1 MREKLIILI
10 QSAVSGCARYW
21 AGLIADRLI
30 AAGVVVPVRC
40 KDCKKRYTPD
50 CLMEYT
56 YYSTDPDADPEG
68 VNLEWTDDNGFCSY
82 GERRTD
88 GKK

>member
-1 MREKLIILI
+1 MREKLIELI

-21 AGLIADRLI
+21 AELIADRLI

-40 KDCKKRYTPD
+40 KDCKKW
-50 CLMEYT
+50 
-56 YYSTDPDADPEG
+56 DAKIGSCEEFTTHRFPACGRITFLTRE
-68 VNLEWTDDNGFCSY
+68 DDYCSY

-88 GKK
+88 G